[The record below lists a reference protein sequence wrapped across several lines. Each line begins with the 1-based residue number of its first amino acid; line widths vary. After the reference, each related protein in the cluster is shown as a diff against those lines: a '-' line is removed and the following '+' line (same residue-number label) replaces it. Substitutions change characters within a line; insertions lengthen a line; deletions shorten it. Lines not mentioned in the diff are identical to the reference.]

1 MPGAYTANGGCSALT
16 TACQYPLASF
26 TDPATFHD
34 HQGMGNWD
42 YILSNKHT
50 LSGRYFFEQD
60 PTDGNFAS
68 NGTRITASQVLPG
81 FPVHSQ
87 KTYHAAL
94 LRLTSVLSN
103 NLVNEA
109 RVSYQRVIAVAN
121 NLNTYTNSQIG
132 INDLTSGVD
141 NLSQVSISGLYSFG
155 SNTAFGLRNTSNQFE
170 GAD

>member
-87 KTYHAAL
+87 KTITPRYSGSP
-94 LRLTSVLSN
+94 RFSPIISSTRREFPISVS
-103 NLVNEA
+103 
-109 RVSYQRVIAVAN
+109 
-121 NLNTYTNSQIG
+121 
-132 INDLTSGVD
+132 
-141 NLSQVSISGLYSFG
+141 
-155 SNTAFGLRNTSNQFE
+155 
-170 GAD
+170 